1 MRRRALVVCPGR
13 GTYNRDDLGYIGRYH
28 GAKRALLTAFDEIRN
43 RAGQPA
49 VTALDA
55 APAFSPATHLR
66 GDNASG
72 LIFASSFGDFSD
84 IDRAGYE
91 VVAVTGNSMGWYTA
105 LACAGAVSPSDGFGI
120 VNTMGTLMH
129 RHMIGAQLLYP
140 VVDEDWVASPDL
152 RRTLVSAW
160 HDVAA
165 RPGCALFLSI
175 DLGGVLALAG
185 NAAGIA
191 ALQAA
196 LPPVQGRY
204 PMLLQGHA
212 AFHTPLQLPVAA
224 EGRAAITADEFGA
237 PDVPLVDGNGRIWR
251 PRETRARDLW
261 DYTFGAQVTE
271 PYDFALAIRT
281 SVREFAPDAI
291 IVLGPGTTLGG
302 AIAQSLIAIGWRGL
316 HSKSDFQTL
325 QRDAPYLLSMALPA
339 QRGIVTSVARR

>member
-1 MRRRALVVCPGR
+1 MRRRAVVVCPGR
-13 GTYNRDDLGYIGRYH
+13 GTYNRDDLGYIARHH
-28 GAKRALLTAFDEIRN
+28 GLKTGMLAAFDDIRR

-49 VTALDA
+49 VTELDA
-55 APAFSPATHLR
+55 APSFSAAAHLR

-72 LIFASSFGDFSD
+72 LIFTSSFGDFTD
-84 IDRAGYE
+84 IDRAGFDI
-91 VVAVTGNSMGWYTA
+91 VAVTGNSMGWYTA
-105 LACAGAVSPSDGFGI
+105 LACAGAVSASDGFGV

-140 VVDEDWVASPDL
+140 VADENWVASPEL
-152 RRTLVSAW
+152 RQALVAAW

-165 RPGCALFLSI
+165 RPGCELFLSI

-196 LPPVQGRY
+196 LPPAQSRY

-224 EGRAAITADEFGA
+224 AGKAAIGPDVFSA
-237 PDVPLVDGNGRIWR
+237 PDVPLVDGSGRIWR
-251 PRETRARDLW
+251 PRETRPRELW
-261 DYTFGAQVTE
+261 DYTLGAQVTE
-271 PYDFALAIRT
+271 PYDFARAVRT

-302 AIAQSLIAIGWRGL
+302 AVAQSLIGIGWRGL
-316 HSKSDFQTL
+316 HSKSDFQAL
-325 QRDAPYLLSMALPA
+325 QRTTPYLLSMALPD
-339 QRGIVTSVARR
+339 QRRRVSSADPA